1 MVSTRILMKTGSF
14 QDPARQVKERI

>member
-1 MVSTRILMKTGSF
+1 MKTGSF